1 MRRRG
6 SCAEEKLCGRGH
18 ACEHERVPLFD
29 TKFGADF
36 LAGVPTEPGGREKK
50 ERKRRAL
57 VNAAARIEWDVCD
70 SALAAALRA

>member
-1 MRRRG
+1 
-6 SCAEEKLCGRGH
+6 
-18 ACEHERVPLFD
+18 VPLFD

-36 LAGVPTEPGGREKK
+36 LAGVPTEPGGRKKK